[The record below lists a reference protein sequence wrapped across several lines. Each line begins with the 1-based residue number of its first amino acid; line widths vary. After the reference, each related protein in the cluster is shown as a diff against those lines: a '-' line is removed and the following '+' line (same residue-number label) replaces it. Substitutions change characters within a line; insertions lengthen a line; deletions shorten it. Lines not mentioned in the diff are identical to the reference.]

1 MLNTN
6 LQIPEVEG
14 GISRL
19 LREAFEP
26 QRRQLAAI
34 ATEARGC
41 PTFARL
47 YDIVL
52 DSSGAATEESQHF
65 ARCERC
71 RARIEAFEEELDNTP
86 VRVYESEI
94 ADLTRETAPVYDQLN
109 AAQKYALARLQTYPR
124 AILLHLTGST
134 RDAEA
139 AALRAW
145 NGSHVIGEALRVARE
160 LKAPPWQKHFVLDAC
175 GAAVSAAV
183 STCLSNA
190 ARGHDLAMP
199 VFAMLEEAAIE
210 VSLSEPALR
219 PTYARMYARVVR
231 RSPLCL
237 KTLLVYGINDV
248 ATLANET
255 VELAALIARE
265 IVHADETIATRAILS
280 VLFHSD
286 PRLAQALEPAVTA
299 QICDASLHV
308 FEHITRQMHQQ
319 TTAVAAMAAATP
331 VKPAAII
338 AVRQWVADYIDRV
351 CETTDPVQRTLG
363 VLAARYL
370 LGRTFH
376 ATAQASPKA
385 RATIVQALGQA
396 LFDRSAE
403 PRDDTAFFLFTSFE
417 VVHDVN
423 PEVAAELFI
432 HLASRADGGVAFW
445 FGLIRAAVR
454 RYELSFKNRRQEAL
468 PRYRSPQGV
477 YAFEGGATE
486 HPLDAFGRCIALAA
500 NTRPEI
506 RPALDW
512 AGRRIERWAAIAM
525 G

>member
-26 QRRQLAAI
+26 QRRKLAAI
-34 ATEARGC
+34 GTEARGC

-52 DSSGAATEESQHF
+52 DSSGATTEESQHF

-71 RARIEAFEEELDNTP
+71 RARIDAFENESGNTP
-86 VRVYESEI
+86 VQTYEAEI
-94 ADLTRETAPVYDQLN
+94 ANMTRETAPLFEHLDT
-109 AAQKYALARLQTYPR
+109 AHKYVLERLRMYPR
-124 AILLHLTGST
+124 FILLQLTGET
-134 RDAEA
+134 RNAEA
-139 AALRAW
+139 ATLRAW
-145 NGSHVIGEALRVARE
+145 DASHVIGEALRVARE
-160 LKAPPWQKHFVLDAC
+160 LHAPPWQKHFVLDAC

-183 STCLSNA
+183 GACLATA

-210 VSLSEPALR
+210 VSLSEPELR
-219 PTYARMYARVVR
+219 STYARMYARVVR
-231 RSPLCL
+231 RSPLYL

-265 IVHADETIATRAILS
+265 IVHADETVATRSILS

-299 QICDASLHV
+299 EICSASHYVLEHV
-308 FEHITRQMHQQ
+308 ARQMHQQ

-338 AVRQWVADYIDRV
+338 AVRQWVADYVDRIF
-351 CETTDPVQRTLG
+351 ETTDPVQRTLG

-370 LGRTFH
+370 LARTID
-376 ATAQASPKA
+376 ATAHASPEA
-385 RATIVQALGQA
+385 RGTIIHALGQA

-403 PRDDTAFFLFTSFE
+403 PGDDTAFFLFTSFD
-417 VVHDVN
+417 VVHAEN
-423 PEVAAELFI
+423 PDVAAELFI
-432 HLASRADGGVAFW
+432 HLIGRADCGVAFW
-445 FGLIRAAVR
+445 FGLVRAAVR
-454 RYELSFKNRRQEAL
+454 RYEVSFRNRRQAAL
-468 PRYRSPQGV
+468 PRYHNPQGL
-477 YAFEGGATE
+477 YAFEGGANE

-512 AGRRIERWAAIAM
+512 AERRMEGWAEAQAS
-525 G
+525 